1 MLDREE
7 AVMKLELDEKF
18 DTLIQRKVDSGRFA
32 SAAEVVEEALREMNE
47 RDEHLEYLKVAVA
60 AAEESVAAGQIID
73 WTPDLMDQI
82 QADADEA
89 DRLGLP
95 IEGHDFA

>member
-1 MLDREE
+1 
-7 AVMKLELDEKF
+7 MKLELDREYEA
-18 DTLIQRKVDSGRFA
+18 LIQRKVESGRHA
-32 SAAEVVEEALREMNE
+32 NAAEVVEEALREMDE
-47 RDEHLEYLKVAVA
+47 RDEHLEYLKVAIA
-60 AAEESVAAGQIID
+60 AAEASVAAGRVID